1 MELYLYAYVSNPQN
15 TLVELRLDNEK
26 YDVRKDVRYH
36 RLSLE
41 RFPGE
46 QLDEQSLLRTQR
58 QQGQS
63 DFNREYSNQTKPRD
77 VYEYPYSQPDQEQGL
92 GYGSSDQDSTHRAG
106 AQSYVQR
113 LEHEVFQ
120 EGEEFKEHL
129 KKRAHRMGDQLM
141 DPRPSKHAGAGG
153 MYCQLVR
160 SASKWSNG
168 TATEHSIANAYASL
182 IKQASHFIY
191 IENQFFIT
199 ATGNN
204 QSPIKNNIIGSAI
217 VERILRAARADRKFK
232 IIIVMPAIPAFA
244 GDLQADASLGTR
256 AIMEYVND
264 RCVFTGDAD
273 SFRYQYN
280 SINRGGHS
288 IMEEV
293 AKAGFDPLQYIRWY
307 NLRNYDRVSDNLCSC
322 LLIH

>member
-1 MELYLYAYVSNPQN
+1 MELHLYAYVSNLQS
-15 TLVELRLDNEK
+15 TLIELRLDNEK
-26 YDVRKDVRYH
+26 YDLRKDVRYH

-41 RFPGE
+41 GFPVE
-46 QLDEQSLLRTQR
+46 QLDGQSLLRIQR

-63 DFNREYSNQTKPRD
+63 DVNRGYSNQTGP
-77 VYEYPYSQPDQEQGL
+77 QPDQEQGL
-92 GYGSSDQDSTHRAG
+92 GYGNPDQNSTHRAG
-106 AQSYVQR
+106 AQSYLQR

-120 EGEEFKEHL
+120 EGTAFKEHFQNQ
-129 KKRAHRMGDQLM
+129 AHRMGDQLM
-141 DPRPSKHAGAGG
+141 DSGPSKYAGADG

-217 VERILRAARADRKFK
+217 VERILRAARTGQKFK
-232 IIIVMPAIPAFA
+232 IIIVMPAIPGFA

-256 AIMEYVND
+256 AIMEYIND
-264 RCVFTGDAD
+264 RCVFTVNAD
-273 SFRYQYN
+273 SLRYQYK

-307 NLRNYDRVSDNLCSC
+307 NLRNYDRVSDNQCSC
-322 LLIH
+322 LLIY